1 MARFFFYDELISLAR
16 TPVEDIQWLA
26 GQIGHLPPF
35 VAGSAVMCGSVSW
48 GKHSWRSDL
57 DIAHF
62 STIEHPHIDRLLE
75 DVIQQYAA
83 RTNNKF
89 ITPRFDVI
97 TIGAESMSLVSVN
110 KGVSAS
116 TVSGGVLK
124 KQDRVSEVFM
134 ETAVLFADHIG
145 SIANLKGDPW
155 RAFLDRYLSPVDKS
169 KVNQREA
176 LKSYVGRM
184 TTEWTQQPLHPLN
197 MDPNGGITAQQLDL
211 LSKSENY
218 PVNLMRRIL
227 GDLGRYPCP
236 DRASDVRAA
245 FSMLAEPWAK
255 SLLAHFEPFFLIET
269 KYEEIVASCQGT
281 ETPLSNANYLEQVRS
296 LFVTLPFVEIQNIIW
311 EYVGS

>member
-16 TPVEDIQWLA
+16 TPVDDIQWLA
-26 GQIGHLPPF
+26 GQIAHLPPF
-35 VAGSAVMCGSVSW
+35 VAGSAVLCGSVSW

-57 DIAHF
+57 DVAHF

-75 DVIQQYAA
+75 DVIQQYGV
-83 RTNNKF
+83 RTRNEF

-97 TIGAESMSLVSVN
+97 TIGAESMSLVSVV

-116 TVSGGVLK
+116 PVSGGVLK
-124 KQDRVSEVFM
+124 KENRTSDTFM

-155 RAFLDRYLSPVDKS
+155 RAFLNRYLLSVDKS
-169 KVNQREA
+169 QFDQGQA
-176 LKSYVGRM
+176 IKSYVGRM
-184 TTEWTQQPLHPLN
+184 TTEWTQQPLHQLN

-236 DRASDVRAA
+236 DRASDVRAE

-255 SLLAHFEPFFLIET
+255 SLLAQFEPFFSIEE
-269 KYEEIVASCQGT
+269 KYEEIVAACQGT
-281 ETPLSNANYLEQVRS
+281 ETPLSVDDYHQQLRS
-296 LFVTLPFVEIQNIIW
+296 LFVALPFVEIQNIIW
-311 EYVGS
+311 EYLGS